1 MCWCGTCSPREWE
14 RPKHWLPPWCGLC
27 QNDVFDCNDLVILV
41 IRQNPEGVIEVI
53 DTLPG
58 YKNEAPGITLT
69 SELQSTGNE
78 HNMIKLQDSSYTRE
92 RVVCH
97 GECLEA
103 IAPSRIPEVLQRVA
117 CTFVPSKVVRER
129 RENWLIS
136 KTAQV
141 VSTSVKWL
149 PPEVSIDIAQ
159 QCASALALSHAESL
173 AESVASMAA
182 HRKPMFMAMVKYP
195 VWARY
200 VMFDGVAYVA
210 ELSNLRFPKG
220 VMAVP
225 VPRTSKID
233 TLYVAQDHLGIRR
246 VMLGN
251 SEEAPRVSPEP
262 GLWWWASSFQ
272 QPGQL
277 HSHSDGI
284 KLRKL
289 SAVSHGITKEVKP
302 EHMWSIPQP
311 LKKRLR
317 IHKGGYS
324 YRIPRFT
331 FFECNHPDIVG
342 YSACWYKT
350 VRVIRPHFAGED
362 MIFYKETAEEH
373 PTVTWLYMP
382 MDKGELVTEL
392 WESRVEIHDVGRPE
406 SRRIQSLVMKTSQGR
421 MWNIGLHSRR
431 HPGVWTLLDTPSA
444 SPSRIYIED
453 ALNEPPQLAF
463 ESPDPNEG
471 HEANPPRVPYR
482 SSSQHYQLQNG
493 GFDDE
498 YWSPWDNDLDD
509 EYLYSSAPLCGV
521 TKLSFCR
528 GEADGIPDCVLG
540 ILLHYGD
547 GCKRAVGSVRPD
559 LLDAVV
565 EVGDSKEMSFRLNK
579 WNNVVEAT
587 LSTVDQVDGWIKVPW
602 SGTLVWWFSSYR
614 CEISHEGGA
623 AD

>member
-27 QNDVFDCNDLVILV
+27 QNDVVNCDDLVILV
-41 IRQNPEGVIEVI
+41 IRQNPEGTIDVL

-58 YKNEAPGITLT
+58 YKNEAPGIALT
-69 SELQSTGNE
+69 SDLQNPGNE
-78 HNMIKLQDSSYTRE
+78 LSMIKLQDSSYTRE

-103 IAPSRIPEVLQRVA
+103 ITPSRIPEVLQRAA
-117 CTFVPSKVVRER
+117 CTFVPSKVVRKR
-129 RENWLIS
+129 RENWLIA

-159 QCASALALSHAESL
+159 QCSSALALSHAESL
-173 AESVASMAA
+173 AESVASMTT
-182 HRKPMFMAMVKYP
+182 HRKPMVMAMVKYP
-195 VWARY
+195 IWARY

-251 SEEAPRVSPEP
+251 SEEAP
-262 GLWWWASSFQ
+262 Q
-272 QPGQL
+272 
-277 HSHSDGI
+277 GI

-289 SAVSHGITKEVKP
+289 STVSHGVAEELKP
-302 EHMWSIPQP
+302 EHMWVIPHP

-317 IHKGGYS
+317 IHKGEHDHG
-324 YRIPRFT
+324 IPRFT
-331 FFECNHPDIVG
+331 FFECNHMGIIG

-350 VRVIRPHFAGED
+350 VRVIHPHFADED
-362 MIFYKETAEEH
+362 MSFYKETAAEH

-382 MDKGELVTEL
+382 MDNGELVTEL

-406 SRRIQSLVMKTSQGR
+406 ARRIQSLVMKTSQGR

-431 HPGVWTLLDTPSA
+431 HPGVWTLLDKPSA

-453 ALNEPPQLAF
+453 ALNKPPRLAF
-463 ESPDPNEG
+463 ESPDPEEG
-471 HEANPPRVPYR
+471 EEASLPWVPYR
-482 SSSQHYQLQNG
+482 SSSQHYQVQNG

-528 GEADGIPDCVLG
+528 GEADGIPGCILG

-559 LLDAVV
+559 LLDTDV
-565 EVGDSKEMSFRLNK
+565 EIGDSEGMSFRLNK
-579 WNNVVEAT
+579 WKNIVEAT
-587 LSTVDQVDGWIKVPW
+587 LSTVEEVDGWIKVPW

-614 CEISHEGGA
+614 CEISHEGG
-623 AD
+623 DDN

>member
-1 MCWCGTCSPREWE
+1 MCWCGTCPPHEWD

-27 QNDVFDCNDLVILV
+27 QNDVWECDGLVILV
-41 IRQNPEGVIEVI
+41 IRQNSDGIIEVLK
-53 DTLPG
+53 TLSG
-58 YKNEAPGITLT
+58 YKNEFPSICLA
-69 SELQSTGNE
+69 SDSKDEV
-78 HNMIKLQDSSYTRE
+78 NMIKLHDSSYTRS

-103 IAPSRIPEVLQRVA
+103 IAPSRIPEVLQRA
-117 CTFVPSKVVRER
+117 AYTFVPSKVVRKR

-149 PPEVSIDIAQ
+149 PPEVSVNIARE
-159 QCASALALSHAESL
+159 CSSALALSHAESL
-173 AESVASMAA
+173 AESVASLAA
-182 HRKPMFMAMVKYP
+182 RRKPMSMAMVKYP
-195 VWARY
+195 MWARY

-220 VMAVP
+220 VTAVP
-225 VPRTSKID
+225 VSRTSKID

-251 SEEAPRVSPEP
+251 SEDAPQVSPEP

-289 SAVSHGITKEVKP
+289 STVSNGITEEVKP
-302 EHMWSIPQP
+302 EHMWAIPQP

-317 IHKGGYS
+317 IHKGGYC

-331 FFECNHPDIVG
+331 FFEINHPDVIG

-350 VRVIRPHFAGED
+350 VRVIHPHFAGED
-362 MIFYKETAEEH
+362 ITFYKETAAEH

-392 WESRVEIHDVGRPE
+392 WESKVEIHGVGRPE

-431 HPGVWTLLDTPSA
+431 HHGVWTLLDTPSA

-453 ALNEPPQLAF
+453 TLTELPQLAF
-463 ESPDPNEG
+463 ESPEPNK
-471 HEANPPRVPYR
+471 ANRPWVPYR
-482 SSSQHYQLQNG
+482 SSIEHYQLLNG
-493 GFDDE
+493 DFDEE
-498 YWSPWDNDLDD
+498 YWDKDLDED
-509 EYLYSSAPLCGV
+509 YIYSSAALCGV
-521 TKLSFCR
+521 SKLSFCR
-528 GEADGIPDCVLG
+528 GDADGIPNCILG
-540 ILLHYGD
+540 ILLHYRD
-547 GCKRAVGSVRPD
+547 GCRRVVGSVRPD
-559 LLDAVV
+559 LLDPFV
-565 EVGDSKEMSFRLNK
+565 EVGDSRGMSFRMNK
-579 WNNVVEAT
+579 WKNVVEVT
-587 LSTVDQVDGWIKVPW
+587 LSTVDEVDGWIKVPW
-602 SGTLVWWFSSYR
+602 FGTLVWWFSSYR
-614 CEISHEGGA
+614 CEISHEGG
-623 AD
+623 DDDL